1 MNNRSQV
8 LTSVFLIIIFVIP
21 SLVAMILINT
31 AIFPEPETDDQYKIM
46 TYNIHFGIDSDGTYS
61 IENIVDVVDASGADI
76 VGFQEITRSSP
87 LNGFGDLGSQLT
99 FEMEKKG
106 FKHSFIGDIGEQA
119 LRNAI
124 FSKYPI
130 VKAEVFFLEP
140 VVSYQRTV
148 VKATI
153 NIDGNQVIFLTTH
166 VTHIYEE
173 KTSTER
179 VEQINNLIDLAD
191 SDLPIVIM
199 GDFNAEPDWEEI
211 MTFLDAGYLDSWNES
226 HTGELSLTWPA
237 NDPVQRL
244 DYIFLTN
251 GTSLLIAPV
260 SSQIIDTQASDHL
273 PVITEIE
280 FI

>member
-1 MNNRSQV
+1 MKDRSQL
-8 LTSVFLIIIFVIP
+8 LTTVFLITIFVIP
-21 SLVAMILINT
+21 SLITMVLINT
-31 AIFPEPETDDQYKIM
+31 SNPSEPVTDDHYKIM
-46 TYNIHFGIDSDGTYS
+46 TFNIHFGIDTDGFYS
-61 IENIVDVVDASGADI
+61 VENIVDVVSSSGADI

-99 FEMEKKG
+99 LEMEKEG
-106 FKHSFIGDIGEQA
+106 FKYSFIGDTGEQA

-124 FSKYPI
+124 FSKYEI
-130 VKAEVFFLEP
+130 LDAEVFTLEP

-153 NIDGNQVIFLTTH
+153 DIDGNHVVFLVTH

-173 KTSTER
+173 KTSSER

-191 SDLPIVIM
+191 SNLPIVIM
-199 GDFNAEPDWEEI
+199 GDFNSIPGWPEI
-211 MTFLDAGYLDSWNES
+211 QTFLSAGYLDSWDEANDGGL
-226 HTGELSLTWPA
+226 TLTWPA
-237 NDPVQRL
+237 YDPIQRL

-251 GTSLLIAPV
+251 GTSSSFIPV
-260 SSQIIDTQASDHL
+260 SSSIIDTQASDHL

-280 FI
+280 FV